1 MNIETRIAQ
10 WLRTPFDQQTQ
21 NQVALLAKN
30 PKEAEDAF
38 YKDLEFGTGGMRGIM
53 GVGTNRINKYTLGK
67 NTQGLSEYL
76 KEQHP
81 NEKICAVIAYDCRH
95 QSKELAKICADIF
108 TANGIHC
115 YLLSD
120 LRPTP
125 ELSFAVRHLNA
136 QCGIVLTASHNP
148 PEYNGYKVY
157 GKDGGQLIPPHDEAI
172 SQRILDTAF
181 ESIQFDGNPALLQYI
196 DKEIDTAYQ
205 KDVLNSALFDKR
217 KNKPLKIV
225 FTPIHGTSITALPQ
239 VLEQAGYDKLTI
251 VKEQIEPDGDFP
263 TVKSPNPEEQEAL
276 KMAVAL
282 ANEKN
287 ADLVIGTDP
296 DADRFGLVVKDAES
310 AWCYLNGNQIM
321 AVLTDFLLQKKAAE
335 NILNSN
341 CFIASTVVS
350 TPLIQQIA
358 VHHGVQYKNT
368 LTGFKWIAK
377 LIEDFP
383 ELEFIGGGE
392 ESFGYLVGDTVR
404 DKDAISASLLAC
416 EIANEAKQNE
426 SSFFELLIECYK
438 KYGAYK
444 ERLVSITKKG
454 KEGVEYIAQQME
466 NFRKSPP
473 KSIGGIE
480 VIILED
486 YLHLTSY
493 NFKRKEEEKLQYSPS
508 NVLIFKLEDGT
519 KIALRPSG
527 TEPKIKY
534 YFQAEKSLLLQVLD
548 QSWKEQEKTLEIRL
562 DELSSLILP

>member
-1 MNIETRIAQ
+1 MEYQSRIAQ
-10 WLRTPFDQQTQ
+10 WMRSPFDQQTQ
-21 NQVALLAKN
+21 SQVALLTKN

-67 NTQGLSEYL
+67 NTQGLCEYL
-76 KEQHP
+76 KEQYP
-81 NEKICAVIAYDCRH
+81 NEKIRTVIAYDCRH
-95 QSKELAKICADIF
+95 QSKELAKICADVF

-115 YLLSD
+115 ALFSD

-125 ELSFAVRHLNA
+125 ELSFAVRYLNA
-136 QCGIVLTASHNP
+136 HCGIVLTASHNP

-157 GKDGGQLIPPHDEAI
+157 GKDGGQLVPPHDEAI

-196 DKEIDTAYQ
+196 NKEIDTAYQ
-205 KDVLNSALFDKR
+205 KDVLNSALFDKS

-239 VLEQAGYDKLTI
+239 VLDQAGYDKLTI
-251 VKEQIEPDGDFP
+251 VKEQIEPNGDFS

-282 ANEKN
+282 ANKEN

-296 DADRFGLVVKDAES
+296 DADRFGLVVKDVDS
-310 AWCYLNGNQIM
+310 DWCYLNGNQIM
-321 AVLTDFLLQKKAAE
+321 AVLTEFLLQKKAAE
-335 NILNSN
+335 NTLNPN

-358 VHHGVQYKNT
+358 LYFGVQYKNT

-377 LIEDFP
+377 LIEDFS

-392 ESFGYLVGDTVR
+392 ESFGYLVGDSVR

-473 KSIGGIE
+473 KSIGG
-480 VIILED
+480 VQVMVLED

-493 NFKRKEEEKLQYSPS
+493 NIKLKKEEKLQYDPS

-534 YFQAEKSLLLQVLD
+534 YFSVNQKFDPNL
-548 QSWKEQEKTLEIRL
+548 SWKEQEKILETRL

>member
-1 MNIETRIAQ
+1 MEYQSRIAQ
-10 WLRTPFDQQTQ
+10 WMRSPFDQQTQ
-21 NQVALLAKN
+21 SQVALLAKN

-76 KEQHP
+76 KEQYP
-81 NEKICAVIAYDCRH
+81 NEKIRTVIAYDCRH
-95 QSKELAKICADIF
+95 QSKELAKICADVF

-115 YLLSD
+115 ALFSD

-125 ELSFAVRHLNA
+125 ELSFAVRYLKAH
-136 QCGIVLTASHNP
+136 CGIVLTASHNP

-157 GKDGGQLIPPHDEAI
+157 GKDGGQLVPPHDEAI
-172 SQRILDTAF
+172 SQRILNTAF

-205 KDVLNSALFDKR
+205 KDVLNSALFDKS

-239 VLEQAGYDKLTI
+239 VLDQAGYDKLTI
-251 VKEQIEPDGDFP
+251 VKEQIEPNGDFP

-282 ANEKN
+282 ANKEN

-296 DADRFGLVVKDAES
+296 DADRFGLVVKDVDS
-310 AWCYLNGNQIM
+310 DWCYLNGNQIM
-321 AVLTDFLLQKKAAE
+321 AVLTEFLLQKKATK
-335 NILNSN
+335 NTLNPN

-358 VHHGVQYKNT
+358 LHFGVQYKNT

-383 ELEFIGGGE
+383 ELKFIGGGE
-392 ESFGYLVGDTVR
+392 ESFGYLVGDSVR

-416 EIANEAKQNE
+416 EIATEAKQNE

-473 KSIGGIE
+473 KSIGG
-480 VIILED
+480 VQVMVLED

-493 NFKRKEEEKLQYSPS
+493 NFKLKKEEKLQYSPS

-534 YFQAEKSLLLQVLD
+534 YFSVNQKFDPNL
-548 QSWKEQEKTLEIRL
+548 SWKEQEKTLETRL

>member
-115 YLLSD
+115 YLFSD

-157 GKDGGQLIPPHDEAI
+157 GKDGGQLVPPHDEAI

-251 VKEQIEPDGDFP
+251 VKEQIDPNGDFP

-335 NILNSN
+335 NTLNSN

-392 ESFGYLVGDTVR
+392 ESFGYLVGDSVR

-416 EIANEAKQNE
+416 EIANEAKNNG

-444 ERLVSITKKG
+444 ERLVSITRKG

-534 YFQAEKSLLLQVLD
+534 YFSVNQKFDPD

>member
-115 YLLSD
+115 YLFSD

-251 VKEQIEPDGDFP
+251 VKEQIEPNGDFP

-276 KMAVAL
+276 KIAVAL
-282 ANEKN
+282 ANKEN
-287 ADLVIGTDP
+287 ADLVIGSDP
-296 DADRFGLVVKDAES
+296 DADRFGLVVKDVDS
-310 AWCYLNGNQIM
+310 DWCYLNGNQIM
-321 AVLTDFLLQKKAAE
+321 AVLTEFLLQKKAAE
-335 NILNSN
+335 NTLNPN

-358 VHHGVQYKNT
+358 LHFGVQYKNT

-392 ESFGYLVGDTVR
+392 ESFGYLVGDSVR

-438 KYGAYK
+438 KYGTYK

-454 KEGVEYIAQQME
+454 KEGVEYITQQME

-473 KSIGGIE
+473 KSIGG
-480 VIILED
+480 VKVMILED

-493 NFKRKEEEKLQYSPS
+493 NFKLKKEEKLQYSPS
-508 NVLIFKLEDGT
+508 NVLILKLEDGT

-534 YFQAEKSLLLQVLD
+534 YFSVNQKFEPNL
-548 QSWKEQEKTLEIRL
+548 SWKKQEKNLETRL

>member
-81 NEKICAVIAYDCRH
+81 NEKICSVIAYDCRH

-108 TANGIHC
+108 TANEIHC
-115 YLLSD
+115 YLFSD

-157 GKDGGQLIPPHDEAI
+157 GKDGGQLVPPHDEAI
-172 SQRILDTAF
+172 SQRIFDTAF

-251 VKEQIEPDGDFP
+251 VKEQIDPNGDFP

-335 NILNSN
+335 NTLNSN

-392 ESFGYLVGDTVR
+392 ESFGYLVGDSVR

-416 EIANEAKQNE
+416 EIANEAKNNG

-473 KSIGGIE
+473 KSIGGID
-480 VIILED
+480 VMILED

-534 YFQAEKSLLLQVLD
+534 YFSVNQKFDPD

>member
-157 GKDGGQLIPPHDEAI
+157 GKDGGQLVPPHDEAI

-205 KDVLNSALFDKR
+205 KDVLNSALFDKS

-251 VKEQIEPDGDFP
+251 VKEQIDPNGDFP

-321 AVLTDFLLQKKAAE
+321 AVLTDFLLQKRAAE
-335 NILNSN
+335 NTLNSN

-377 LIEDFP
+377 LIEGFP

-392 ESFGYLVGDTVR
+392 ESFGYLVGDSVR

-416 EIANEAKQNE
+416 EIANEAKNNG

-454 KEGVEYIAQQME
+454 KEGVEYIAEQME

-473 KSIGGIE
+473 KSIGGID
-480 VIILED
+480 VMILED

-534 YFQAEKSLLLQVLD
+534 YFSINQKFDPD

>member
-115 YLLSD
+115 YLFSD

-157 GKDGGQLIPPHDEAI
+157 GKDGGQLVPPHDEAI

-321 AVLTDFLLQKKAAE
+321 AVLTDFLLQKRAAE
-335 NILNSN
+335 NTLNSN

-392 ESFGYLVGDTVR
+392 ESFGYLVGDSVR

-416 EIANEAKQNE
+416 EIANEAKNNG

-444 ERLVSITKKG
+444 ERLVSITRKG

-534 YFQAEKSLLLQVLD
+534 YFSVNQKFDPD

>member
-1 MNIETRIAQ
+1 MEYQSRIAQ
-10 WLRTPFDQQTQ
+10 WMRSPFDQQTQ
-21 NQVALLAKN
+21 SQVVLLAKN

-76 KEQHP
+76 KEQYP
-81 NEKICAVIAYDCRH
+81 NEKIRTVIAYDCRH
-95 QSKELAKICADIF
+95 QSKELAKICADVF

-115 YLLSD
+115 ALFSD

-125 ELSFAVRHLNA
+125 ELSFAVRYLNA
-136 QCGIVLTASHNP
+136 HCGIVLTASHNP

-157 GKDGGQLIPPHDEAI
+157 GKDGGQLVPPHDEAI

-205 KDVLNSALFDKR
+205 KDVLNSALFDKS

-251 VKEQIEPDGDFP
+251 VKEQIDPNGDFP

-282 ANEKN
+282 ANKEN

-296 DADRFGLVVKDAES
+296 DADRFGLVVKDVDS
-310 AWCYLNGNQIM
+310 DWCYLNGNQIM
-321 AVLTDFLLQKKAAE
+321 AVLTEFLLQKKATK
-335 NILNSN
+335 NTLNPN

-358 VHHGVQYKNT
+358 LYFGVQYKNT

-392 ESFGYLVGDTVR
+392 ESFGYLVGDSVR

-473 KSIGGIE
+473 KSIGG
-480 VIILED
+480 VQVMVLED

-493 NFKRKEEEKLQYSPS
+493 NFKLKKEEKLQYSPS

-534 YFQAEKSLLLQVLD
+534 YFSVNQKFDPNL
-548 QSWKEQEKTLEIRL
+548 SWKEQEKNLETRL

>member
-115 YLLSD
+115 YLFSD

-157 GKDGGQLIPPHDEAI
+157 GKDGGQLVPPHDEAI

-205 KDVLNSALFDKR
+205 KDVLNSALFDKS

-251 VKEQIEPDGDFP
+251 VKEQIDPNGDFP

-321 AVLTDFLLQKKAAE
+321 AVLTDFLLQKRAAD
-335 NILNSN
+335 NTLNSN
-341 CFIASTVVS
+341 CFIASTLVS

-392 ESFGYLVGDTVR
+392 ESFGYLVGDSVR

-416 EIANEAKQNE
+416 EIANEAKNNG

-454 KEGVEYIAQQME
+454 KEGVEYIAEQME

-473 KSIGGIE
+473 KSIGGID
-480 VIILED
+480 VMILED

-534 YFQAEKSLLLQVLD
+534 YFSINQKFDPD

>member
-115 YLLSD
+115 YLFSD

-157 GKDGGQLIPPHDEAI
+157 GKDGGQLVPPHDEAI

-205 KDVLNSALFDKR
+205 KDVLNSALFDKS

-251 VKEQIEPDGDFP
+251 VKEQIDPNGDFP

-321 AVLTDFLLQKKAAE
+321 AVLTDFLLQKRAAE
-335 NILNSN
+335 NTLNSN
-341 CFIASTVVS
+341 CFIASTLVS

-377 LIEDFP
+377 LIEGFP

-392 ESFGYLVGDTVR
+392 ESFGYLVGDSVR

-416 EIANEAKQNE
+416 EIANEAKNNG

-454 KEGVEYIAQQME
+454 KEGVEYIAEQME

-473 KSIGGIE
+473 KSIGGID
-480 VIILED
+480 VMILED

-534 YFQAEKSLLLQVLD
+534 YFSINQKFDPD

>member
-1 MNIETRIAQ
+1 MEYQSRIAQ
-10 WLRTPFDQQTQ
+10 WMRSPFDQQTQ
-21 NQVALLAKN
+21 SQVALLAKN

-67 NTQGLSEYL
+67 NTQGLCEYL
-76 KEQHP
+76 KEQYP
-81 NEKICAVIAYDCRH
+81 NEKIRTVIAYDCRH
-95 QSKELAKICADIF
+95 QSKELAKICADVF

-115 YLLSD
+115 ALFSD

-125 ELSFAVRHLNA
+125 ELSFAVRYLNA
-136 QCGIVLTASHNP
+136 HCGIVLTASHNP

-157 GKDGGQLIPPHDEAI
+157 GKNGGQLVPPHDEEI

-181 ESIQFDGNPALLQYI
+181 ESIQFDGNSALLQYI

-205 KDVLNSALFDKR
+205 KDVLNSALFDKS

-239 VLEQAGYDKLTI
+239 VLDQAGYDKLTI
-251 VKEQIEPDGDFP
+251 VKEQIEPNGDFP

-282 ANEKN
+282 ANKEN
-287 ADLVIGTDP
+287 ANLVIGTDP
-296 DADRFGLVVKDAES
+296 DADRFGLVVKDVDS
-310 AWCYLNGNQIM
+310 DWCYLNGNQIM
-321 AVLTDFLLQKKAAE
+321 AVLTEFLLQKKAAE
-335 NILNSN
+335 NTLNPN

-358 VHHGVQYKNT
+358 LHFGVQYKNT

-392 ESFGYLVGDTVR
+392 ESFGYLVGDSVR

-454 KEGVEYIAQQME
+454 KEGVEYIAQQIE

-473 KSIGGIE
+473 KSIGG
-480 VIILED
+480 VQVMILED
-486 YLHLTSY
+486 YLRLTSY
-493 NFKRKEEEKLQYSPS
+493 NFKLKKEEKLQYSPS

-519 KIALRPSG
+519 KITLRPSG

-534 YFQAEKSLLLQVLD
+534 YFSVNQKFDPNL
-548 QSWKEQEKTLEIRL
+548 SWKEQEKTLETRL

>member
-115 YLLSD
+115 YLFSD

-157 GKDGGQLIPPHDEAI
+157 GKDGGQLVPPHDEAI

-205 KDVLNSALFDKR
+205 KDVLNSALFDKS

-251 VKEQIEPDGDFP
+251 VKEQIDPNGDFP

-335 NILNSN
+335 NTLNSN

-392 ESFGYLVGDTVR
+392 ESFGYLVGDSVR

-416 EIANEAKQNE
+416 EIANEAKNNG

-454 KEGVEYIAQQME
+454 KEGVEYIAEQME

-473 KSIGGIE
+473 KSIGGID
-480 VIILED
+480 VMILED

-534 YFQAEKSLLLQVLD
+534 YFSVNQKFDPD

>member
-30 PKEAEDAF
+30 TKEAEDAF

-115 YLLSD
+115 YLFSD

-392 ESFGYLVGDTVR
+392 ESFGYLVGDLVR

-416 EIANEAKQNE
+416 EIANEAKNNG

-534 YFQAEKSLLLQVLD
+534 YFSVNQKFDPD

>member
-115 YLLSD
+115 YLFSD

-136 QCGIVLTASHNP
+136 QFGIVLTASHNP

-157 GKDGGQLIPPHDEAI
+157 GKDGGQLVPPHDEAI

-205 KDVLNSALFDKR
+205 KDVLNSALFDKS

-239 VLEQAGYDKLTI
+239 VLEQAGYDKLTV
-251 VKEQIEPDGDFP
+251 VKEQIDPNGDFP

-321 AVLTDFLLQKKAAE
+321 AVLTDFLLQKRAAE
-335 NILNSN
+335 NTLNSN

-358 VHHGVQYKNT
+358 LHHGVQYKNT

-392 ESFGYLVGDTVR
+392 ESFGYLVGDSVR

-416 EIANEAKQNE
+416 EIANEAKNNG

-454 KEGVEYIAQQME
+454 KEGVEYIAEQME

-473 KSIGGIE
+473 KSIGGID
-480 VIILED
+480 VMILED

-534 YFQAEKSLLLQVLD
+534 YFSVNQKFDPD

>member
-1 MNIETRIAQ
+1 MEYQSRIAQ
-10 WLRTPFDQQTQ
+10 WMRSPFDQQTQ
-21 NQVALLAKN
+21 SQVALLAKN

-76 KEQHP
+76 KEQYP
-81 NEKICAVIAYDCRH
+81 NEKIRTVIAYDCRH
-95 QSKELAKICADIF
+95 QSKELAKICADVF

-115 YLLSD
+115 ALFSD

-125 ELSFAVRHLNA
+125 ELSFAVRYLNA
-136 QCGIVLTASHNP
+136 HCGIVLTASHNP

-157 GKDGGQLIPPHDEAI
+157 GKDGGQLVPPHDEAI

-205 KDVLNSALFDKR
+205 KDVLNSALFDKS

-251 VKEQIEPDGDFP
+251 VKEQIDPNGDFP

-282 ANEKN
+282 ANKEN

-296 DADRFGLVVKDAES
+296 DADRFGLVVKDVDS
-310 AWCYLNGNQIM
+310 DWCYLNGNQIM
-321 AVLTDFLLQKKAAE
+321 AVLTEFLLQKKATK
-335 NILNSN
+335 NTLNPN

-358 VHHGVQYKNT
+358 LHFGVQYKNT

-383 ELEFIGGGE
+383 ELKFIGGGE
-392 ESFGYLVGDTVR
+392 ESFGYLVGDSVR

-473 KSIGGIE
+473 KSIGG
-480 VIILED
+480 VQVMVLED

-493 NFKRKEEEKLQYSPS
+493 NFKLKKEEKLQYSPS

-534 YFQAEKSLLLQVLD
+534 YFSINQKFDPD

>member
-95 QSKELAKICADIF
+95 QSKELAKICAGIF

-115 YLLSD
+115 YLFSD

-157 GKDGGQLIPPHDEAI
+157 GKDGGQLVPPHDEAI

-181 ESIQFDGNPALLQYI
+181 ESIQFDGNPALLQYV

-251 VKEQIEPDGDFP
+251 VKEQIDPNGDFP

-321 AVLTDFLLQKKAAE
+321 AVLTDFLLQKRAAE
-335 NILNSN
+335 NTLNSN

-377 LIEDFP
+377 LIEGFP

-392 ESFGYLVGDTVR
+392 ESFGYLVGDSVR

-416 EIANEAKQNE
+416 EIANEAKNNG

-454 KEGVEYIAQQME
+454 KKGVEYIAKQME

-473 KSIGGIE
+473 KSIGGID
-480 VIILED
+480 VMILED

-534 YFQAEKSLLLQVLD
+534 YFSVNQKFDTD
-548 QSWKEQEKTLEIRL
+548 QSWKEQEKNLEIRL

>member
-1 MNIETRIAQ
+1 MEYQSRIAQ
-10 WLRTPFDQQTQ
+10 WMRSPFDQQTQ
-21 NQVALLAKN
+21 SQVALLAKN

-76 KEQHP
+76 KEQYP
-81 NEKICAVIAYDCRH
+81 NEKIRTVIAYDCRH
-95 QSKELAKICADIF
+95 QSKELAKICADVF

-115 YLLSD
+115 ALFSD

-125 ELSFAVRHLNA
+125 ELSFAVRYLNA
-136 QCGIVLTASHNP
+136 HCGIVLTASHNP

-157 GKDGGQLIPPHDEAI
+157 GKDGGQLVPPHDEAI

-205 KDVLNSALFDKR
+205 KDVLNSALFDKS

-239 VLEQAGYDKLTI
+239 VLDQAGYDKLTI
-251 VKEQIEPDGDFP
+251 VKEQIEPNGDFP

-282 ANEKN
+282 ANKEN

-296 DADRFGLVVKDAES
+296 DADRFGLVVKDVDS
-310 AWCYLNGNQIM
+310 DWCYLNGNQIM
-321 AVLTDFLLQKKAAE
+321 AVLTEFLLQKKATK
-335 NILNSN
+335 NTLNPN

-358 VHHGVQYKNT
+358 LYFGVQYKNT

-392 ESFGYLVGDTVR
+392 ESFGYLVGDSVR

-444 ERLVSITKKG
+444 ERLLSITKKG

-473 KSIGGIE
+473 KSIGG
-480 VIILED
+480 VQVMVLED

-493 NFKRKEEEKLQYSPS
+493 NFKLKKEEKLQYSPS

-534 YFQAEKSLLLQVLD
+534 YFSVNQKFDPNL
-548 QSWKEQEKTLEIRL
+548 SWKEQEKNLETRL